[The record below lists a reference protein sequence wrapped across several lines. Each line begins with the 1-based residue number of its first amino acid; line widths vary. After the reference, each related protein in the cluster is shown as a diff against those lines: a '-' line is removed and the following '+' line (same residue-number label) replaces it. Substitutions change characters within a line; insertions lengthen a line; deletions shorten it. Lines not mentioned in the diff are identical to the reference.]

1 MLIMYWYKGLILW
14 MAAIWKNMVLNIWSL
29 TSISNESF
37 KTRIKRMSALMHL
50 HSIAAHRSPPHPLN
64 QQARADFRR
73 QALHL
78 TGKDERRP
86 DLQGHLAAGWGL
98 YAEGL
103 RCEKRSRGLQLK
115 RQSPNQ
121 PDWGLDRK
129 WHIVSRN
136 SVRKLDGWLHP

>member
-1 MLIMYWYKGLILW
+1 
-14 MAAIWKNMVLNIWSL
+14 
-29 TSISNESF
+29 
-37 KTRIKRMSALMHL
+37 MSALMHL

-78 TGKDERRP
+78 TGKDERWP

-98 YAEGL
+98 DAEGL

-115 RQSPNQ
+115 SQSPNQ
-121 PDWGLDRK
+121 IGDLTGSDILWAVILWESWMVD
-129 WHIVSRN
+129 
-136 SVRKLDGWLHP
+136 